1 MYIYII
7 LVNDFTIIKII
18 LLIIYVFYFQK
29 MTGMR
34 NKICFLCITFVTLLF
49 TLYAGFNK
57 NTFLGFA
64 AFREKNVLKYIRVP
78 GSVTNSIINI
88 SSLPVA
94 ETFSPLHFYGERSL
108 LKYQWYFKPNKTKS
122 FPLNYRF
129 LQKPYCRFNTS
140 LVILVMSLHHMTSQ
154 RQAIRDTWG
163 SVSNSYSWPN
173 SNQHFSIEVFFVLGI
188 NKNSSLNTA
197 VAMEAAE
204 KKDVIVAQ
212 FDDSYF
218 NLTLKVLLA
227 FKWTRDFC
235 STAKYVMKVDED
247 TYINIPKFVDLLH
260 SQQMN
265 NTLLGPYF
273 FTSLVERMGKFAVS
287 KSGFPASKYPPHLKG
302 NAYVMPTD
310 VSMKILAVSEYMPYV
325 NIEDCEITGILAKI
339 FNFRHIG
346 FKPNQ
351 YYLTKAASS
360 CELVTGSTIVSQ
372 QIFDKTFYNIWDRVK
387 NNSLCR

>member
-1 MYIYII
+1 M
-7 LVNDFTIIKII
+7 
-18 LLIIYVFYFQK
+18 
-29 MTGMR
+29 
-34 NKICFLCITFVTLLF
+34 KICFLCITFVSLLF
-49 TLYAGFNK
+49 TLYAGCNK
-57 NTFLGFA
+57 KTFLGIA
-64 AFREKNVLKYIRVP
+64 AFREKKVLKYSRVP
-78 GSVTNSIINI
+78 GSVTNSITNI
-88 SSLPVA
+88 SCLPVPEA
-94 ETFSPLHFYGERSL
+94 FSTLNFYGERSL
-108 LKYQWYFKPNKTKS
+108 LKYQWYFKPNKIKIS
-122 FPLNYRF
+122 PLNYSF
-129 LQKPYCRFNTS
+129 IQKPYCRFNTS

-173 SNQHFSIEVFFVLGI
+173 SNQHFSVEVFFVLGI

-197 VAMEAAE
+197 VGMEAAE

-247 TYINIPKFVDLLH
+247 TYINIPKFVDFLH
-260 SQQMN
+260 SQQLD

-273 FTSLVERMGKFAVS
+273 FTDLVARTGKHAVS
-287 KSGFPASKYPPHLKG
+287 KSGFPAPKYLPHLKG
-302 NAYVMPTD
+302 NAYVMPFD

-346 FKPNQ
+346 FTSKQ
-351 YYLTKAASS
+351 YNLYKAASS
-360 CELVTGSTIVSQ
+360 CELVTGSKLVSQ